1 VKLIVVNVILTFVG
15 CSASLAQS
23 SEQYGKCVSKANT
36 QMAMNACANEEV
48 QRADGELNKIYQKLL
63 SSATGQSGAVEKIRA
78 AERTWIAYRDAYID
92 AMCPAKDKQA
102 TYGSRY
108 PMDVDLLRAKLI
120 QQQTV
125 ALKDLLTQRGGSKQ

>member
-15 CSASLAQS
+15 CSASLAQN
-23 SEQYGKCVSKANT
+23 SEQYGKCMSKANT
-36 QMAMNACANEEV
+36 QMAMNACASEEV

-63 SSATGQSGAVEKIRA
+63 SSATDQSGAVEKIRA

-92 AMCPAKDKQA
+92 AMYPAKDKQA

-120 QQQTV
+120 QQQTIT
-125 ALKDLLTQRGGSKQ
+125 LKDLLKQRGGSKQ